1 MMPPVAQRAGRHQRC
16 GSKPES
22 AAAFHSVVQ
31 VQNSQAD
38 EQGEQHVEVVRQKQ
52 AVRHL
57 RDERERQQPT
67 GVPLDVRGM
76 MVAFHQQKRHDG
88 EGEPAE
94 SEQQEQRLGGQV
106 GIENVA
112 GVVERHADDGHDFER
127 ERGNAPHREAA
138 DMLDV
143 TLMAFQYTACI
154 RCIRWQ
160 RAMRLRDA
168 REFHDGA

>member
-1 MMPPVAQRAGRHQRC
+1 MIPQSHSALARHQRC

-67 GVPLDVRGM
+67 GVPLDIRGM
-76 MVAFHQQKRHDG
+76 MVAFHQQKRLMG
-88 EGEPAE
+88 KVSPPNPNSRSNA
-94 SEQQEQRLGGQV
+94 S
-106 GIENVA
+106 A
-112 GVVERHADDGHDFER
+112 GR
-127 ERGNAPHREAA
+127 
-138 DMLDV
+138 
-143 TLMAFQYTACI
+143 
-154 RCIRWQ
+154 
-160 RAMRLRDA
+160 
-168 REFHDGA
+168 